1 MLRFVIQRLLIMP
14 LALLLANFL
23 GFAYAYYIGPVQ
35 VARNPYAFR
44 GLQVPPLIPEY
55 FSYLKQVFGLDF
67 GSMPNGEPI
76 IDVVLTAF
84 AASSWLIGL
93 ALLLSVVL
101 GLLLGFSSVR
111 LSPIKVSSWLTGI
124 VTIGLASPSYF
135 IGVILIALSIAYVIW
150 GPGSGVTPL
159 VPFQGYG
166 IDTHLVLPTLTLMVL
181 PLVKIAQ
188 ITSGMLV
195 GEMGKQYVVAALSF
209 GHQMRK
215 IRSRLAFRNILAAVV
230 ITIAASLRLMIA
242 ELIIVERLFDW
253 PGFGRLFSTTIV
265 LTSRSDNFLFPPLVA
280 ALLTVLALVF
290 LLTDIIAD
298 LLVRRFDPRQI

>member
-1 MLRFVIQRLLIMP
+1 MMRFVIQRLLILP
-14 LALLLANFL
+14 AALLLANFL

-35 VARNPYAFR
+35 VARNPYAF
-44 GLQVPPLIPEY
+44 GGIKVSPLIPEY
-55 FSYLKQVFGLDF
+55 LSYLNQVLHLDF

-76 IDVVLTAF
+76 INVVIKAF
-84 AASSWLIGL
+84 AASSWLIVL
-93 ALLLSVVL
+93 ALLLSIVI
-101 GLLLGFSSVR
+101 GLLLGFGAVR
-111 LSPIKVSSWLTGI
+111 LAPVRISTWLTGI

-150 GPGSGVTPL
+150 GPGEGVTPL

-166 IDTHLVLPTLTLMVL
+166 IDSHLVLPTLTLMVL
-181 PLVKIAQ
+181 PMVKIAQ

-215 IRSRLAFRNILAAVV
+215 IRSRYAFRNILAAVV

-290 LLTDIIAD
+290 LLTEILAGVM
-298 LLVRRFDPRQI
+298 VRRFDPRQL

>member
-44 GLQVPPLIPEY
+44 GFQVPPLIPEY
-55 FSYLKQVFGLDF
+55 FSYLKQVFGFDF

-76 IDVVLTAF
+76 IEVVLTAF
-84 AASSWLIGL
+84 AASSWLIVL
-93 ALLLSVVL
+93 ALLFSIVF

-135 IGVILIALSIAYVIW
+135 IGVILIALFIAYVIW

-159 VPFQGYG
+159 VSFQGYG

-181 PLVKIAQ
+181 PIVKIAQ

-242 ELIIVERLFDW
+242 KLIIVERLFD
-253 PGFGRLFSTTIV
+253 
-265 LTSRSDNFLFPPLVA
+265 
-280 ALLTVLALVF
+280 
-290 LLTDIIAD
+290 
-298 LLVRRFDPRQI
+298 

>member
-44 GLQVPPLIPEY
+44 GIQVPPLIPEY

-76 IDVVLTAF
+76 IDVVLRAF
-84 AASSWLIGL
+84 AASSWLIVL
-93 ALLLSVVL
+93 ALLLSIVI

-166 IDTHLVLPTLTLMVL
+166 IDTHLVLPTLTLM
-181 PLVKIAQ
+181 VKIAQ

-290 LLTDIIAD
+290 LLTDIIAG